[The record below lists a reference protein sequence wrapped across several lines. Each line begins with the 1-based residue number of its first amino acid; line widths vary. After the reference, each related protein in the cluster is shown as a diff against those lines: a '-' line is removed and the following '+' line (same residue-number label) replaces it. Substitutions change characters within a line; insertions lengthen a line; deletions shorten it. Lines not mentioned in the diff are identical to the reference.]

1 MRLPLAYSL
10 VLYGLLLGSTM
21 VICPVPN
28 AETIRG
34 TLDFKAAIVRQYPK
48 GGTPKKEVE
57 VPTEGALNLPLEEQP
72 NLLDVKKP
80 GAHLTEEQKAEE
92 VRQARLAEGRTY
104 GPGGRGAAFVWKWMK
119 KGWTPFGW
127 LFRKLVERFDNH
139 VSKEDLNTLKKAKEA
154 QLLPPDL
161 FPASSSDPI
170 HAANAENPAHLD
182 PQQDPSHFAPQ
193 YAPNPHASTS
203 SPPGFYDPH
212 QDTPAQHHPFQTKK
226 QN

>member
-34 TLDFKAAIVRQYPK
+34 TLDFKAAIARQYPK
-48 GGTPKKEVE
+48 GATPKKEVE

-139 VSKEDLNTLKKAKEA
+139 VSKEELNTLKKAKEA

-170 HAANAENPAHLD
+170 MPPMPKILLILILNKIHLTSHPNTLPTLMPLLAPLPFTSNLIIIIQ
-182 PQQDPSHFAPQ
+182 PQ
-193 YAPNPHASTS
+193 
-203 SPPGFYDPH
+203 
-212 QDTPAQHHPFQTKK
+212 
-226 QN
+226 

>member
-1 MRLPLAYSL
+1 MR
-10 VLYGLLLGSTM
+10 STM
-21 VICPVPN
+21 KRF
-28 AETIRG
+28 EG

-48 GGTPKKEVE
+48 GATPKKEVE

-104 GPGGRGAAFVWKWMK
+104 GPGGRCCVCLEMDEEGMD
-119 KGWTPFGW
+119 PI
-127 LFRKLVERFDNH
+127 RKLVERFDNH
-139 VSKEDLNTLKKAKEA
+139 VSKEELNTLKKAKEA

-182 PQQDPSHFAPQ
+182 PQQNPSHFAPQ

-226 QN
+226 QI

>member
-34 TLDFKAAIVRQYPK
+34 TLDFKAAI
-48 GGTPKKEVE
+48 KEVE

-119 KGWTPFGW
+119 KGWTPF
-127 LFRKLVERFDNH
+127 
-139 VSKEDLNTLKKAKEA
+139 AKEA

-212 QDTPAQHHPFQTKK
+212 QDTPPNIILSKLK
-226 QN
+226 SKIDSIV